1 VILVVCALLAEL
13 RYVAERPNVEI
24 LACGIGPVEAAVA
37 VSSALARGRYDA
49 VVNAGIAGAFRGSA
63 RVGDAVLVRDEL
75 LADLGLE
82 GGGALSLPDGATLV
96 ERTAAD
102 PALLGICTPTALPL
116 VRGVT
121 VAQVTATDATAARL
135 RARYAADVES
145 MEGFSVLRA
154 AAVAKIPALEVRGI
168 SNYVGDRASG
178 EWDFAAGARAT
189 ARGLEAVLD
198 RIA

>member
-1 VILVVCALLAEL
+1 LVVCALLAEL
-13 RYVAERPNVEI
+13 RYVAERPNVEV

-37 VSSALARGRYDA
+37 VSGALARGRYDA

-63 RVGDAVLVRDEL
+63 RVGDSVLVRDEM

-82 GGGALSLPDGATLV
+82 GGGPLSLPDGATLV
-96 ERTAAD
+96 ERAAAD

-121 VAQVTATDATAARL
+121 VAQVTATDATATRL
-135 RARYAADVES
+135 RARYTADVES

-189 ARGLEAVLD
+189 ARALEAVLD